1 MRAAC
6 LVNRHHGNWH
16 CGNLV
21 MIGVGINIVNPDKHV
36 SSGVWTPSAPTL
48 TALAQILDRSGNAI
62 FDRAGN
68 FITERAA

>member
-1 MRAAC
+1 
-6 LVNRHHGNWH
+6 
-16 CGNLV
+16 